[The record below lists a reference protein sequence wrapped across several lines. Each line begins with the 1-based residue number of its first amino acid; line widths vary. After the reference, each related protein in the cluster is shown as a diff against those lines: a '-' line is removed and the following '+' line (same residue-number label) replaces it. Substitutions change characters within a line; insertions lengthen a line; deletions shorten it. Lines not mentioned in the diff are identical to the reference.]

1 MCIYNVCMCVYVV
14 IISWLKNF
22 TRVGIL
28 VTIALTVAKLYF
40 VPYPL
45 FTGEGTFTPC
55 QKPGDHFGETDGG
68 QVQVKGLK
76 DGGGSAAAT
85 TVPARKPAS
94 LHTGV
99 VLLET
104 HCGNGNWLRTYQI
117 RLLRFSWG
125 L

>member
-1 MCIYNVCMCVYVV
+1 MCVHIYLYLCVYNVCICVYII

-45 FTGEGTFTPC
+45 FTGEATFTPC

-76 DGGGSAAAT
+76 DGGGS
-85 TVPARKPAS
+85 VQPQLFQRGSLPAYIQ
-94 LHTGV
+94 G
-99 VLLET
+99 
-104 HCGNGNWLRTYQI
+104 
-117 RLLRFSWG
+117 
-125 L
+125 

>member
-1 MCIYNVCMCVYVV
+1 MCVYII
-14 IISWLKNF
+14 IISCLKNF

-28 VTIALTVAKLYF
+28 VTIALTVAKLCF

-76 DGGGSAAAT
+76 DGSGSAAAT
-85 TVPARKPAS
+85 TLLARKPAS
-94 LHTGV
+94 GQTGV